1 MRLGYSTNSIGD
13 IAPLDALP
21 MLRDLGYRSIA
32 ITLDHHVLNPFGPA
46 LAEEIDRWRRGLAA
60 NGMASVIETGARH
73 LLDPARKHEPTLV
86 SAHRDDRIRRVDF
99 LRRAIDVAA
108 ELQAGC
114 VSLWAGVVADSA
126 DEETI
131 WGRLADGLA
140 AVLDHAGKRGVT
152 IGFEPEP
159 GMFIDTLA
167 RQSQLV
173 ERLGRPAHLKLTLDI
188 GHMEC
193 MGERPIAS
201 MLGTRASD
209 VVNVHVEDMLPCRH
223 EHLPLGS
230 GTVDLEPVLETLAQA
245 GYRGGLHVELPRQS
259 HRWLET
265 ARQSARVLLPCIK
278 SRPMHTAAA
287 ARPSRVDSIRRPRH
301 PPP

>member
-13 IAPLDALP
+13 IPPLDALP

-46 LAEEIDRWRRGLAA
+46 LAAEIDRWRRALAA

-86 SAHRDDRIRRVDF
+86 SAHRDERLRRVEF
-99 LRRAIDVAA
+99 LRRAIDLAA
-108 ELQAGC
+108 ALQAGC

-126 DEETI
+126 DEEAI
-131 WGRLADGLA
+131 WGRLTNGLA
-140 AVLDHAGKRGVT
+140 MVLDHAGKRGVT

-173 ERLGRPAHLKLTLDI
+173 ERLGRPDHLGLTLDI

-193 MGERPIAS
+193 MGERPA
-201 MLGTRASD
+201 TRVLAPRAGD

-230 GTVDLEPVLETLAQA
+230 GVLDLEPILRTLAASGYA
-245 GYRGGLHVELPRQS
+245 GGIHVELPRQS

-265 ARQSARVLLPCIK
+265 ARQSARVLLPILK
-278 SRPMHTAAA
+278 PPPLNTASA
-287 ARPSRVDSIRRPRH
+287 ARPCRVDSRRPPRH
-301 PPP
+301 PLP

>member
-21 MLRDLGYRSIA
+21 VLRDLGYRSIA

-46 LAEEIDRWRRGLAA
+46 LAEELDRWRRALAA

-86 SAHRDDRIRRVDF
+86 SAHRDDRSRRVEF
-99 LRRAIDVAA
+99 LRRAIDVAS

-114 VSLWAGVVADSA
+114 VSLWAGVAADSA
-126 DEETI
+126 DEETL
-131 WGRLADGLA
+131 WGRLTDGLT

-173 ERLGRPAHLKLTLDI
+173 ERLGRPAGLKLTLDI

-193 MGERPIAS
+193 MGERPLAS
-201 MLGTRASD
+201 VLAPRAGD

-230 GTVDLEPVLETLAQA
+230 GTVDLEPVLATLAQA

-265 ARQSARVLLPCIK
+265 ARQSARVLMPCIK
-278 SRPMHTAAA
+278 PLPMHTAAA
-287 ARPSRVDSIRRPRH
+287 KRPCHAETAGRPRH

>member
-32 ITLDHHVLNPFGPA
+32 ITLDHHLLNPFGPV
-46 LAEEIDRWRRGLAA
+46 LAEEISRWRRALATA
-60 NGMASVIETGARH
+60 GMACVIETGARH

-86 SAHRDDRIRRVDF
+86 SAHRDGRSRRVEF

-114 VSLWAGVVADSA
+114 VSLWAGVAADSA

-131 WGRLADGLA
+131 WGRLTDGLA
-140 AVLDHAGKRGVT
+140 AVLDHAAARGVM

-167 RQSQLV
+167 RQARLV
-173 ERLGRPAHLKLTLDI
+173 ERLGRPDRLKLTLDI

-193 MGERPIAS
+193 MGERPMAS
-201 MLGTRASD
+201 MLAPRAGD

-230 GTVDLEPVLETLAQA
+230 GVLDPEPVLQTLAAA
-245 GYRGGLHVELPRQS
+245 GYAGGIHVELPRQS

-265 ARQSARVLLPCIK
+265 ARQSARVLM
-278 SRPMHTAAA
+278 PMLAGQ
-287 ARPSRVDSIRRPRH
+287 R
-301 PPP
+301 